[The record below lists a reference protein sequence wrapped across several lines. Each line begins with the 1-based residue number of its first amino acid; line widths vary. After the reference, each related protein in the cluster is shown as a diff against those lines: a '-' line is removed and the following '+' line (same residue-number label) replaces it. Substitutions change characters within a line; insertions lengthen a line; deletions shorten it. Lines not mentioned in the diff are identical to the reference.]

1 MPHHLA
7 LARLPFRLDASGLG
21 HAKRSGV
28 FASIPDGIAPRC
40 EAAGKS
46 CKSGNA
52 MQHTNR
58 QSSARCFACE
68 GSNILAAPIKKTCPF
83 EFPRHGRPK
92 AGTETRPAFLPSE
105 VSQGESQKGKYR
117 FSGARGYAP
126 ERAKRLSPE
135 MLPAIQHAAPTS
147 IWALNQA
154 PTAGGATATLPVWLQ
169 PTRAQESVCRL

>member
-46 CKSGNA
+46 CKSRNA
-52 MQHTNR
+52 RQHTNR

-83 EFPRHGRPK
+83 EFTRHGRPK
-92 AGTETRPAFLPSE
+92 AGTE
-105 VSQGESQKGKYR
+105 
-117 FSGARGYAP
+117 RGYAP

-154 PTAGGATATLPVWLQ
+154 PTAGGATATPPVWLQ

>member
-83 EFPRHGRPK
+83 EFTRHGRPK

-105 VSQGESQKGKYR
+105 VSQGESQKGKTR
-117 FSGARGYAP
+117 FSGERLKFAPSGLLNNGALPEPKPIGPTTTSAR
-126 ERAKRLSPE
+126 
-135 MLPAIQHAAPTS
+135 
-147 IWALNQA
+147 
-154 PTAGGATATLPVWLQ
+154 AGTQSTI
-169 PTRAQESVCRL
+169 RR